1 MSYTLVL
8 NSSNV
13 IGSNNNTFQYKF
25 IAGSFQCKDC
35 DIAIGSLTIPYSWYN
50 VSSYYQNQ
58 KFSITFPYA
67 ATTATIQ
74 FSLPAGFYLVSDI
87 NNYIQNIC
95 IANGLYLI
103 YNGQNVY
110 YFNVATN
117 ATYYNNQITFSLV
130 PTALPTGYSLPTLNT
145 GVAYW
150 NGGAGFTLPTVST
163 TPYITFP
170 TTNSAG
176 ALLGFSAGTY
186 PTAPYTS
193 NQNASSNILPVGSTV
208 NAILVHCNL
217 VSNNITMPSDVIDL
231 IPINSTY
238 GSNISYQPPYE
249 KNVSLCDGTYSSM
262 TITFTDQNNNTLM
275 ALDANIAMTLVIKKR
290 KK

>member
-1 MSYTLVL
+1 MNIE
-8 NSSNV
+8 NSKIGIIGLGYVGLPLAVAFAEKYPV
-13 IGSNNNTFQYKF
+13 IGF
-25 IAGSFQCKDC
+25 
-35 DIAIGSLTIPYSWYN
+35 
-50 VSSYYQNQ
+50 
-58 KFSITFPYA
+58 
-67 ATTATIQ
+67 
-74 FSLPAGFYLVSDI
+74 DI
-87 NNYIQNIC
+87 NQNRVNELLEGVDNTLEIDSSH
-95 IANGLYLI
+95 LQSVLR
-103 YNGQNVY
+103 
-110 YFNVATN
+110 
-117 ATYYNNQITFSLV
+117 
-130 PTALPTGYSLPTLNT
+130 TALTDG
-145 GVAYW
+145 
-150 NGGAGFTLPTVST
+150 NGF
-163 TPYITFP
+163 FP

-193 NQNASSNILPVGSTV
+193 NKNASSNILPVGSTV